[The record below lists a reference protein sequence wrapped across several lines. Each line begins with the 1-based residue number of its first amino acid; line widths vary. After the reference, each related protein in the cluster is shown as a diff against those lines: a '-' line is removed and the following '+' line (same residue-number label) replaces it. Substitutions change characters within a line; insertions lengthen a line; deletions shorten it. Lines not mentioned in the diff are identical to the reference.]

1 MTSIAVLALAIGANA
16 AMFSVLHAALLKPLP
31 YRSPDQLAMLW
42 SEIPSQGA
50 REARS
55 AYVNVE
61 QWRSQ
66 SKSFADLAVFD
77 PVSVTV
83 TTAAGAEH
91 IGVCRVSP
99 NFFSLLGVQPVQGR
113 SFSAEEAD
121 QRQHLVLIS
130 HRFWVTRFG
139 GAPDTLGAT
148 KGASLSLARSVS
160 REREIAIRAAL
171 GASRARIV
179 RQLLT
184 ESLTLAVASGLLG
197 LLVALAVIRV
207 VLAAK
212 PGNLARLNEIGLDPQ
227 VLGWNLAL
235 CFLTGI
241 LVGLAPAITMARR
254 NLTPSG
260 HEGAR
265 GSSGGVATRRIR
277 RALVTSEFAFAI
289 ILLVVARLL
298 IRSP

>member
-1 MTSIAVLALAIGANA
+1 MSAIARRLDEQMPASDRNRGV
-16 AMFSVLHAALLKPLP
+16 SVVPL
-31 YRSPDQLAMLW
+31 SLQLTD
-42 SEIPSQGA
+42 
-50 REARS
+50 ARS
-55 AYVNVE
+55 
-61 QWRSQ
+61 RS
-66 SKSFADLAVFD
+66 ALWMLTGAVFG
-77 PVSVTV
+77 VLLI
-83 TTAAGAEH
+83 AATN
-91 IGVCRVSP
+91 V
-99 NFFSLLGVQPVQGR
+99 
-113 SFSAEEAD
+113 
-121 QRQHLVLIS
+121 
-130 HRFWVTRFG
+130 
-139 GAPDTLGAT
+139 
-148 KGASLSLARSVS
+148 ASLSLARSVS
-160 REREIAIRAAL
+160 REKEIAIRAAL